1 MEFPPP
7 RRRETLPARLG
18 TTQQQQAQPA
28 TVSGTT
34 YVSPPGL
41 SYANS
46 AQPVYYAPVYPA
58 GPSSGPR
65 PGTSY
70 AQPAFYPQQQV
81 HYVQAVDRR
90 AESEG
95 TGRPITS
102 ETEIPRPRS
111 PSPRVVERRRES
123 RSHSKR
129 ARFADDYSS
138 SDSDSP
144 RERERERETVVIR
157 SYHNSSRESGY
168 TENDGSTVY
177 SFSPSRA
184 SRAPSSSRTART
196 DDEEVEKS
204 ENGSVS
210 QENGASRV
218 RATYVFESRYTG
230 ESRLGDPHTV
240 KLSVQK
246 TTAVKQRHLFRWIH
260 TTPSSMNFDEFA
272 NIASQVPALDAS
284 ERKAIAQL
292 LPRVKRKFVKTIQT
306 SAGKDVQYMEPAVM
320 PYRIPDGGKNRSIA
334 SRTAAWVCLPYFSLE
349 NYSGLL
355 SAENSAEFPVQTLL
369 QAQFSKTARERDMQQ
384 AVCQIALL
392 LTYGRMTEDA
402 LCAESREA
410 MTKITI
416 DNTMA
421 QAKPRLVVSYRG
433 SVVWAFLLE
442 ECQTWTDF
450 LSHFREFWPRR
461 LVFFMNRSPINAEDW
476 PRIWH
481 GAVTQRVSTNL
492 AIEVDIGFKAHFKD
506 RTDPKPPP
514 RRLEK
519 LLSGN
524 QTSETEDSTPKQ
536 HDGLKPSAEKSNKL
550 SPDWKPDISGRTN
563 AIPRP
568 EPVSIFSFLE
578 DVPQPAGFDESV
590 LNEHLL
596 EVEDFLLNQTNFTD
610 RKAYRSCNPS
620 SRNNVHGILEK
631 RGSILSQSTDS
642 SSRDQVDYE
651 EDVDIFNTTDIIFR
665 FFFPADAKVTT
676 VGKFWGAVKFLIERG
691 DSPLPR
697 KIRRQRSLICRITR
711 SLAVTITSFNETIG
725 YSTDPSQLDLVVPDD
740 LKNAWL
746 HLTMSLIFVPHD
758 EVMSE
763 TLLVHAQLL
772 IEEGIEN
779 IVKSLSRKSLLENA
793 VILPIELCTLMG
805 LKMLQDST
813 AGLPDISHTYSA
825 YLESVAAD
833 ISNKPSD
840 RLHERRLGLLKQ
852 ELSVIMKTLDAQH
865 RIVENLEHE
874 FKPQFM
880 KNEYMTS
887 TDHPNTG
894 YEYSKNWGE
903 PFPRRDFSRVRSSTR
918 NYEVEVPVRS
928 HRDEAEYARSHV
940 HARSRYRDDERDYR
954 THAGWYEEDPYVY
967 NATTQPNPDF
977 KLSPTDAGGF
987 RKLFAEEC
995 FRHIERR
1002 KREFG
1007 EFRYQATLLEEE
1019 NQNKVET
1026 TKDRQERA
1034 IYAFTIV
1041 TVIFLPLSSVASIFG
1056 INTKD
1061 IRDTELGQWAYWAT
1075 AVPVTAA
1082 VVFFGL
1088 LWTGELGNMLRW
1100 VSSFGPHVGRGA
1112 YQRIRDDYYDG
1123 EPLLDRY
1130 ARGADVLRLRE
1141 RRVEPSIR
1149 IYRGRSPS
1157 PPPPPPPPVH
1167 FVRRRDTYYE
1177 E

>member
-18 TTQQQQAQPA
+18 ATQQQQGPPA
-28 TVSGTT
+28 TVPGTT
-34 YVSPPGL
+34 YATPPGL
-41 SYANS
+41 GYGGNP
-46 AQPVYYAPVYPA
+46 QPVYYAPVYPA
-58 GPSSGPR
+58 GPSSGPY
-65 PGTSY
+65 Y
-70 AQPAFYPQQQV
+70 AQPAFHPQQQV

-90 AESEG
+90 EESEE
-95 TGRPITS
+95 TSRPRIS
-102 ETEIPRPRS
+102 ETPRHRS
-111 PSPRVVERRRES
+111 PSPPREVERREIRIS
-123 RSHSKR
+123 RPKR
-129 ARFADDYSS
+129 TRFADDEYYGY
-138 SDSDSP
+138 DSDSSSP
-144 RERERERETVVIR
+144 RDRAEIPI
-157 SYHNSSRESGY
+157 YHNSSRGSGY
-168 TENDGSTVY
+168 TENDSSTVY
-177 SFSPSRA
+177 SFFPTRA
-184 SRAPSSSRTART
+184 SRAPSSSRTAKT

-210 QENGASRV
+210 QESGASRV

-246 TTAVKQRHLFRWIH
+246 TTAVKQKHLFRWIH
-260 TTPSSMNFDEFA
+260 TTRSSMNFDEFA

-306 SAGKDVQYMEPAVM
+306 STGKDVQYMEPAVM

-384 AVCQIALL
+384 AVCQIGRRGNGRCFHIAQLWCLIVDKSLL

-416 DNTMA
+416 ENTMA
-421 QAKPRLVVSYRG
+421 Q
-433 SVVWAFLLE
+433 
-442 ECQTWTDF
+442 
-450 LSHFREFWPRR
+450 
-461 LVFFMNRSPINAEDW
+461 
-476 PRIWH
+476 
-481 GAVTQRVSTNL
+481 
-492 AIEVDIGFKAHFKD
+492 
-506 RTDPKPPP
+506 
-514 RRLEK
+514 
-519 LLSGN
+519 
-524 QTSETEDSTPKQ
+524 
-536 HDGLKPSAEKSNKL
+536 
-550 SPDWKPDISGRTN
+550 
-563 AIPRP
+563 
-568 EPVSIFSFLE
+568 
-578 DVPQPAGFDESV
+578 PAGVDESV

-596 EVEDFLLNQTNFTD
+596 EIEDFLLNQTNFTD

-631 RGSILSQSTDS
+631 RGSILSQSPDS

-651 EDVDIFNTTDIIFR
+651 EVVDIFNTADIIFR
-665 FFFPADAKVTT
+665 FFFPADSKVAT
-676 VGKFWGAVKFLIERG
+676 VGKFWGAVKLLVE
-691 DSPLPR
+691 
-697 KIRRQRSLICRITR
+697 
-711 SLAVTITSFNETIG
+711 
-725 YSTDPSQLDLVVPDD
+725 LDIVVPDD

-746 HLTMSLIFVPHD
+746 HLTMGLIFVPHD
-758 EVMSE
+758 DVMSE

-779 IVKSLSRKSLLENA
+779 IVKSLSGKSLMENA
-793 VILPIELCTLMG
+793 VISPIELCTLMG

-813 AGLPDISHTYSA
+813 AGLPDIGHTYSA

-840 RLHERRLGLLKQ
+840 RLHERRIGLLKQ
-852 ELSVIMKTLDAQH
+852 ELSVIMKTLNAQH
-865 RIVENLEHE
+865 RIVENLENE
-874 FKPQFM
+874 FKPQVI
-880 KNEYMTS
+880 KSEYMAS
-887 TDHPNTG
+887 TEHPNIG
-894 YEYSKNWGE
+894 YEYSKSLVERE
-903 PFPRRDFSRVRSSTR
+903 PDFSRVRSSSR
-918 NYEVEVPVRS
+918 IHEGP
-928 HRDEAEYARSHV
+928 ARSHV
-940 HARSRYRDDERDYR
+940 HDVEYPRSYVYDRPRYRDERDREIR
-954 THAGWYEEDPYVY
+954 THAGYYEEDPYVY
-967 NATTQPNPDF
+967 HTATQSNPDF
-977 KLSPTDAGGF
+977 KLAPTDVGGF

-995 FRHIERR
+995 FRHVERR

-1007 EFRYQATLLEEE
+1007 EFRHQATLLEEE

-1061 IRDTELGQWAYWAT
+1061 VRDTELGQWAYWAT

-1088 LWTGELGNMLRW
+1088 LWTGELGNILRW
-1100 VSSFGPHVGRGA
+1100 VSFGPHVRRRA
-1112 YQRIRDDYYDG
+1112 YQRIPDDYWDG
-1123 EPLLDRY
+1123 DPLMDRY
-1130 ARGADVLRLRE
+1130 SRGPAVLRLRE
-1141 RRVEPSIR
+1141 RERPYV
-1149 IYRGRSPS
+1149 YRSRSPS
-1157 PPPPPPPPVH
+1157 PPPLREPPVH
-1167 FVRRRDTYYE
+1167 FIRRREAIY
-1177 E
+1177 